1 MIKVINNYSSFV
13 VDDDASSVGHF
24 HVTLFIAD
32 QNTKK
37 YISWNWVQLFGGS
50 MQKT

>member
-13 VDDDASSVGHF
+13 VKMMMMHGGHF

-32 QNTKK
+32 HNNNKK
-37 YISWNWVQLFGGS
+37 NRFPGIGFN
-50 MQKT
+50 